1 MTIHQTMAQVFQEA
15 EIPGFLQAW
24 KQTEQYPVIPD
35 KFCTY
40 IVTTDS
46 AVLSADDVPA
56 VVQKNLYI
64 HMFGKTDIS
73 TELDRLNEVLEGH
86 DFLIPRVCDL
96 DDVRSGEF
104 QYHKRIDLIYIEY
117 E

>member
-1 MTIHQTMAQVFQEA
+1 MTIHQIMAQIFQEA
-15 EIPGFLQAW
+15 EIPGFLQVW
-24 KQTEQYPVIPD
+24 KQTEQYPAIPD

-46 AVLSADDVPA
+46 VALSADDAPVA
-56 VVQKNLYI
+56 VQKNLYI
-64 HMFGKTDIS
+64 HMFGESDINA
-73 TELDRLNEVLEGH
+73 ELDRLNAVLEKR

-117 E
+117 K